1 MTTNKMTDAGS
12 GVHADDRSVRN
23 QTGAQYVM
31 REFARLVHDRRR
43 MCGARTSLRATARDV
58 WQLYPDGYR
67 SFEAFYETTK
77 RLGRKSGN
85 TR

>member
-12 GVHADDRSVRN
+12 GVRADDRSVRN
-23 QTGAQYVM
+23 QTGAQFIM
-31 REFARLVHDRRR
+31 REFTRLVHDRRR

-67 SFEAFYETTK
+67 SFEAFYRSVAYTAQK
-77 RLGRKSGN
+77 V
-85 TR
+85 